1 MELLSHEQLDA
12 NVTPEANLP
21 SYSYCPNCFSMM
33 NEIMELRMELGRV
46 NESEKKV
53 KKNFTIAPTLY
64 TFYRNGLA
72 KRNLAR
78 LGLEDWYQL

>member
-1 MELLSHEQLDA
+1 MELVSHEHLDTDA
-12 NVTPEANLP
+12 TPEANLP
-21 SYSYCPNCFSMM
+21 SYSYCPICFNMM

-64 TFYRNGLA
+64 TFYQNGLA
-72 KRNLAR
+72 KRHLAR
-78 LGLEDWYQL
+78 LVFRI

>member
-1 MELLSHEQLDA
+1 
-12 NVTPEANLP
+12 
-21 SYSYCPNCFSMM
+21 MM

-64 TFYRNGLA
+64 TFYQNGLA
-72 KRNLAR
+72 KRHLAR
-78 LGLEDWYQL
+78 LVFRI